1 MQQIDSVAARD
12 EEAAKERDWPIQ
24 IAKRCTQQADAAQG
38 SEDHSGPM
46 LLHGSGGIA
55 LGVPAKGV
63 EHGHQKEKSEAV
75 WAESTESLQ
84 EGIAREEEIAKKE
97 WHYIERYPVETHQ
110 RGFVVSENG
119 AGIAEGREKQDE
131 NENSDIGS
139 KSTGDEVIEF
149 TLLI

>member
-110 RGFVVSENG
+110 RGFIVSENG

>member
-12 EEAAKERDWPIQ
+12 EEAAKEGDWPIQ
-24 IAKRCTQQADAAQG
+24 IAKGCTQKADAAQR

-84 EGIAREEEIAKKE
+84 EGIAREEEIAEKE
-97 WHYIERYPVETHQ
+97 
-110 RGFVVSENG
+110 N
-119 AGIAEGREKQDE
+119 AE
-131 NENSDIGS
+131 NEEIVTEPETAEEKEDHSASRFPDP
-139 KSTGDEVIEF
+139 DR
-149 TLLI
+149 